1 MSSDLIAVAA
11 IVLLFFFSI
20 VLAAAETAFLRMS
33 RIKALALEE
42 QGEKRAGPARAHARA
57 ARTNGEQR

>member
-20 VLAAAETAFLRMS
+20 VLAAAETASLRMS
-33 RIKALALEE
+33 RAKALALEE
-42 QGEKRAGPARAHARA
+42 QVRSAAPGSRACSSGPNER
-57 ARTNGEQR
+57 